1 VVTVTTVSVTP
12 STDPAPDLLRDRDR
26 AEAYVASVCFK
37 HGPPRYVGAEIEWTV
52 HHAQDRCQPIDSNVL
67 AKALGPH
74 APATL
79 RPDSPNLPLRGG
91 SPVTVEP
98 GGQVEL
104 STPPKTTAA
113 DLLTT
118 LTADTAQLQELLA
131 AEGLELGTAGVDP
144 HRPPR
149 RILDT
154 PRYAAMN
161 ARYDRLGP
169 DGAAMMCSTAGLQVC
184 LDTGEAAQVASRW
197 NALHAL
203 GPALLAAFAN
213 SPDQAGAST
222 GWASVRTRVVLG
234 AEPAR
239 SSPGETG
246 DDPAAGWARR
256 VLDTPLI
263 CWRHGGASWDVPG
276 DVTFADWIAGAL
288 PGVPTT
294 EDLDYHLSTMFTP
307 VRPRG
312 YFEVRYLD
320 SQPPGEW
327 SPAVALLIALFSADD
342 VVDAA
347 LDAAA
352 RGARRGRGAPHPG
365 VPARCAPPPAA
376 AALELGLRHMHR
388 LGLPTELSAPVIDS
402 LDRRLAAATAKLGGK
417 TL

>member
-1 VVTVTTVSVTP
+1 
-12 STDPAPDLLRDRDR
+12 
-26 AEAYVASVCFK
+26 
-37 HGPPRYVGAEIEWTV
+37 
-52 HHAQDRCQPIDSNVL
+52 
-67 AKALGPH
+67 
-74 APATL
+74 
-79 RPDSPNLPLRGG
+79 
-91 SPVTVEP
+91 
-98 GGQVEL
+98 
-104 STPPKTTAA
+104 
-113 DLLTT
+113 
-118 LTADTAQLQELLA
+118 
-131 AEGLELGTAGVDP
+131 
-144 HRPPR
+144 
-149 RILDT
+149 
-154 PRYAAMN
+154 MN

-169 DGAAMMCSTAGLQVC
+169 DGAARMCSTAGLQVC

-213 SPDQAGAST
+213 SPDQAGAPT

-246 DDPAAGWARR
+246 DDPAVGWARR

-263 CWRHGGASWDVPG
+263 CWRQGGASWDVPG
-276 DVTFADWIAGAL
+276 DITFADWIAGAL

-294 EDLDYHLSTMFTP
+294 DDLDYHLSTMFTP

-352 RGARRGRGAPHPG
+352 PAVGRWLPAARHGLDD
-365 VPARCAPPPAA
+365 RCVAQAAA
-376 AALELGLRHMHR
+376 AALELGLRHLHR
-388 LGLPTELSAPVIDS
+388 LGLPTELSAPVIDN

>member
-1 VVTVTTVSVTP
+1 VTTVSVP
-12 STDPAPDLLRDRDR
+12 PATDPAPDLLRDRER

-52 HHAQDRCQPIDSNVL
+52 HHAQDRCQPLDQEVL
-67 AKALGPH
+67 ARALGPH

-98 GGQVEL
+98 GGQVEI
-104 STPPKTTAA
+104 STPPKTTTA

-118 LTADTAQLQELLA
+118 VSADIAQLQGLLE
-131 AEGLELGTAGVDP
+131 AEGLELGTTGTDP
-144 HRPPR
+144 YRSPR
-149 RILDT
+149 RVLDT

-161 ARYDRLGP
+161 SRYDRLGP
-169 DGAAMMCSTAGLQVC
+169 DGVAMMCSTAGLQVC
-184 LDTGEAAQVASRW
+184 LDTGEAGQVANRW

-213 SPDQAGAST
+213 STGLAGKPT
-222 GWASVRTRVVLG
+222 GWASARTRVVLG

-246 DDPAAGWARR
+246 DDPAGRWARR
-256 VLDTPLI
+256 VLDTPMI
-263 CWRHGGASWDVPG
+263 CFRHGGDSWDVPG
-276 DVTFADWIAGAL
+276 DITFADWIAGAL

-320 SQPPGEW
+320 SQPPDDW

-352 RGARRGRGAPHPG
+352 PAAGRWLPAARHGLADRQVA
-365 VPARCAPPPAA
+365 AAAA
-376 AALELGLRHMHR
+376 AALELGLRNMHR
-388 LGLPTELSAPVIDS
+388 LGLPPELSGPVIDS
-402 LDRRLAAATAKLGGK
+402 LDRRRATATAKLGGN